1 MPLPGRG
8 LALLLLLPVIAC
20 APDVPGA
27 RLPVETLVVGNV
39 RITAEVAASAE
50 ARAQGLM
57 FRETLPE
64 DHGMLFIYPD
74 EAPLTFWMRN
84 TPLPLSIAFAD
95 GGGRIVH
102 IAPMEPLSD
111 AAIPSGQPA
120 RYALA
125 RRVACQAD
133 RRRAGAGYQAGRCHS
148 GARQSIGARVQRL

>member
-1 MPLPGRG
+1 VPLPGRG

-74 EAPLTFWMRN
+74 EAPLTSWMRN
-84 TPLPLSIAFAD
+84 TPLPLSFAFAD

-102 IAPMEPLSD
+102 IALMEPLSD
-111 AAIPSGQPA
+111 TPIFSGRPA
-120 RYALA
+120 RYALEMNRGWFE
-125 RRVACQAD
+125 RRGVFVGDVIRKIPSVAVD
-133 RRRAGAGYQAGRCHS
+133 
-148 GARQSIGARVQRL
+148 

>member
-39 RITAEVAASAE
+39 RITAEVAASSE

-84 TPLPLSIAFAD
+84 TPLPPTDGKRRFA
-95 GGGRIVH
+95 
-102 IAPMEPLSD
+102 
-111 AAIPSGQPA
+111 
-120 RYALA
+120 
-125 RRVACQAD
+125 
-133 RRRAGAGYQAGRCHS
+133 
-148 GARQSIGARVQRL
+148 